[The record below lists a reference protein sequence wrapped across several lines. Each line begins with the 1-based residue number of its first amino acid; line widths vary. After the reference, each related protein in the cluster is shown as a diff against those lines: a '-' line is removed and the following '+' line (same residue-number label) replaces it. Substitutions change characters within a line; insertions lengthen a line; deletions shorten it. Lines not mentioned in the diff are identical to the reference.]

1 MGQTGGAVQGG
12 TCVGMNAFRTL
23 ASAFLTAVLLVPA
36 VPAASAQGTDLAAA
50 WQEGGQYFSW
60 EAGAANGARKLQIFY
75 ACLGE
80 PSKPSVLMIHGFP
93 TSSFDY
99 MQVMAELKGEYRICT
114 FDFPGYGLSDKPA
127 AGYKYSLRDDAELT
141 RYFLTNVAKF
151 TSFALLSHD
160 RGDSVMLNFL
170 QLATAADPFRVT
182 QLFITNGNI
191 FLPLANL
198 TDFQK
203 RTLNPATSADAV
215 RNMTPALM
223 AAGMGATTYSPALKP
238 DDPEVKGLAV
248 MFAHDS
254 GIQVLPE
261 TIKYL
266 NERAQFEV
274 SFLETLGRTTIPVT
288 IFWGVHDLISPV
300 RVAEYMWTKYVQPRS
315 ATGAFWLAPC
325 GNHYVQHDQ
334 PQALAQ
340 VMRGALGG
348 KKLTAPA
355 NLSPDV
361 CSPVLVGT
369 TP

>member
-1 MGQTGGAVQGG
+1 M
-12 TCVGMNAFRTL
+12 CAFRRL
-23 ASAFLTAVLLVPA
+23 ASVAIALVA
-36 VPAASAQGTDLAAA
+36 LGQVVPAARAQNADLAAA
-50 WQEGGQYFSW
+50 WKDGGQYFSW
-60 EAGAANGARKLQIFY
+60 ESSVVNGARKLQIFY
-75 ACLGE
+75 TCAGDAA
-80 PSKPSVLMIHGFP
+80 KPSILMVHGFP

-99 MQVMAELKGEYRICT
+99 MQVIAELKGEFRICT
-114 FDFPGYGLSDKPA
+114 LDFPGYGLSDKPV
-127 AGYKYSLRDDAELT
+127 AGYKYTLRDDAELT
-141 RYFLTNVAKF
+141 RYFLTNIAKF
-151 TSFALLSHD
+151 NSFAILSHD
-160 RGDSVMLNFL
+160 RGDSVTLNFL
-170 QLATAADPFRVT
+170 QLATATDPFRVT
-182 QLFITNGNI
+182 QLFITNGNV

-238 DDPEVKGLAV
+238 DDPEVRGLAA
-248 MFAHDS
+248 MFAHD
-254 GIQVLPE
+254 GGVQVLPE

-274 SFLETLGRTTIPVT
+274 SFLETLGRLTIPVT
-288 IFWGVHDLISPV
+288 VFWGVHDLISPV

-315 ATGAFWLAPC
+315 APGAFWLAPC

-369 TP
+369 VP